1 MKNIPLE
8 NASPLHYFTTSPLHL
23 LPLHL
28 PPKLVLLPLK
38 ALMFKESFAEGDSA
52 LWLLEKSS
60 AETGAGLYTH
70 VVATATFTGWS
81 GNLIK
86 VIL

>member
-60 AETGAGLYTH
+60 AETGA
-70 VVATATFTGWS
+70 VATATFTGWS

>member
-8 NASPLHYFTTSPLHL
+8 NVSPLHL
-23 LPLHL
+23 LLLHL

-52 LWLLEKSS
+52 LPLLEKSS
-60 AETGAGLYTH
+60 AETGAGAGAGVYTH
-70 VVATATFTGWS
+70 ATFTGWS

>member
-8 NASPLHYFTTSPLHL
+8 NVSPLHL

-52 LWLLEKSS
+52 LPLLEKSS
-60 AETGAGLYTH
+60 AETGAGVYTH
-70 VVATATFTGWS
+70 ATFTGWS

>member
-8 NASPLHYFTTSPLHL
+8 NASPLHL

-60 AETGAGLYTH
+60 AETGA
-70 VVATATFTGWS
+70 VATATFTGWS
-81 GNLIK
+81 GSLIK